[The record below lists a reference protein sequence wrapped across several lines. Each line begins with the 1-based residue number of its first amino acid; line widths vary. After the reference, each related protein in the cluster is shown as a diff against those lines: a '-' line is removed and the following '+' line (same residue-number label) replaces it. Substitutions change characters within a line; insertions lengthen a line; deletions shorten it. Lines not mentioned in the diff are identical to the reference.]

1 MNFNFIT
8 ALNIQFDDKIQD
20 WGISTQDGQDCT
32 RSSKNHFC
40 TFKKRFT
47 FMIFIKKISLIL
59 CVLVGIGCTSNQQF
73 DILILNGTVYD
84 GSLNDPKQI
93 DVGIIQNK
101 IIELGELTDRQASRI
116 IDAKGLVV
124 APGFIDLH
132 AHLEPIFDLSDCES
146 HVRQGVTT
154 SLGGPDGRGPIP
166 FGVYVDSL
174 AQLGVGMNVGFLVGH
189 NSVRR
194 EVMNLDNRK
203 PTPVELHQMK
213 SLVAQ
218 AMDEGAFGIST
229 GLKYLPGSFS
239 ELEEIVELSKEASKK
254 GGIYTSH
261 LRDEGLE
268 VMASVEEAISISE
281 KANIPVV
288 LTHHKVIGKP
298 MWGKSNET
306 LGLVDKAREKG
317 LNITMDQYPYNASY
331 TGISV
336 LIPAWARAGGNEKF
350 IERLKNP
357 KLRDSIKKGIV
368 FNILNDRGGDDLDRV
383 QFAKVRW
390 MPELEGK
397 TLKYWCELKG
407 LKPTTANGAE
417 LVIEAQVKGG
427 ASCIFHAMDE
437 NDVVNIMQH
446 PQTMIASD
454 GRLVKLGDGHPHPR
468 WYGTFPRVLGRYVR
482 ERGILSLSEAIYKMT
497 LMPAKVMGLNDRGSI
512 GVGKKADLTI
522 FNSETILDKA
532 NFEQPHQYSEGIE
545 YVLINGQLAVDQGEF
560 KPIKS
565 GEVLLKN

>member
-1 MNFNFIT
+1 MFLLKNF
-8 ALNIQFDDKIQD
+8 
-20 WGISTQDGQDCT
+20 
-32 RSSKNHFC
+32 HFPLLLLL
-40 TFKKRFT
+40 F
-47 FMIFIKKISLIL
+47 
-59 CVLVGIGCTSNQQF
+59 IGCNSKSPF
-73 DILILNGTVYD
+73 DLLIVNGTVYD
-84 GSLNDPKQI
+84 GSSKEPQEVAI
-93 DVGIIQNK
+93 GIRGDQ
-101 IIELGELTDRQASRI
+101 IIEIGNLKNKEAKNT
-116 IDAKGLVV
+116 IDAQGMVV

-132 AHLEPIFDLSDCES
+132 AHLDPIFELPDCES
-146 HVRQGVTT
+146 HIRQGVTT

-166 FGVYVDSL
+166 FGIYVDSL
-174 AQLGVGMNVGFLVGH
+174 KQLGVGMNVGFLVGH

-203 PTPVELHQMK
+203 PTTAELDEMK
-213 SLVAQ
+213 NLIAL

-239 ELEEIVELSKEASKK
+239 EVGEVIELSKEASKK

-268 VMASVEEAISISE
+268 VLASVKEAITISE
-281 KANIPVV
+281 KAEIPVI

-306 LGLVDKAREKG
+306 LELVDQARKKG
-317 LNITMDQYPYNASY
+317 FNIMIDQYPYNASY

-336 LIPAWARAGGNEKF
+336 LIPGWARAGGNSKF
-350 IERLKNP
+350 IERLRNP
-357 KLRDSIKKGIV
+357 KLRDSIKNGIV

-383 QFAKVRW
+383 QFAKVGW

-407 LKPTTANGAE
+407 LKPSTQNGAE

-437 NDVVNIMQH
+437 NDVVNIMKH

-468 WYGTFPRVLGRYVR
+468 WYGTFPRVLGKYVR
-482 ERGILSLSEAIYKMT
+482 KRGVLSLSEAINKMT
-497 LMPAKVMGLNDRGSI
+497 YMPAQTMGLSDRGI
-512 GVGKKADLTI
+512 IAIGKKADITI
-522 FNSETILDKA
+522 FNPKTIIDKA
-532 NFEQPHQYSEGIE
+532 TFEKPHQYSEGIE
-545 YVLINGQLAVDQGEF
+545 YVVINGKLAVDKGIF

-565 GEVLLKN
+565 GVVLLKN

>member
-1 MNFNFIT
+1 MIFNFKLKAIERKVKFHFCNFNH
-8 ALNIQFDDKIQD
+8 
-20 WGISTQDGQDCT
+20 IS
-32 RSSKNHFC
+32 RLMFLL
-40 TFKKRFT
+40 KKFYLPIL
-47 FMIFIKKISLIL
+47 IFLF
-59 CVLVGIGCTSNQQF
+59 IGCTSNSQF
-73 DILILNGTVYD
+73 DLLILNGTVYD
-84 GSLNDPKQI
+84 GSGNEPEETAI
-93 DVGIIQNK
+93 GIRGDE
-101 IIELGELTDRQASRI
+101 IIEIGELKNREAKSI
-116 IDAKGLVV
+116 IDAQGMVV

-132 AHLEPIFDLSDCES
+132 AHLEPIFELSDCES
-146 HVRQGVTT
+146 HIRQGVTT

-166 FGVYVDSL
+166 FGVFVDSL
-174 AQLGVGMNVGFLVGH
+174 KQLGVGMNVGFLVGH

-203 PTPVELHQMK
+203 PTAAELGEMK
-213 SLVAQ
+213 NLIAQ
-218 AMDEGAFGIST
+218 AMDEGAYGIST

-239 ELEEIVELSKEASKK
+239 EVEEVIELSKEASKK

-268 VMASVEEAISISE
+268 VLASVKEAITISE
-281 KANIPVV
+281 KAEIPVI

-306 LGLVDKAREKG
+306 LALVDQARKKG
-317 LNITMDQYPYNASY
+317 LNIMMDQYPYNASY

-336 LIPAWARAGGNEKF
+336 LIPGWARAGGNSKF
-350 IERLKNP
+350 IERLENS
-357 KLRDSIKKGIV
+357 KLRDSIKNGIV

-383 QFAKVRW
+383 QFAKVGW

-407 LKPTTANGAE
+407 LEPSTENGAE

-437 NDVVNIMQH
+437 NDVVNIMKH

-454 GRLVKLGDGHPHPR
+454 GRLVKLDDGHPHPR
-468 WYGTFPRVLGRYVR
+468 WYGTFPRVLGQYVR
-482 ERGILSLSEAIYKMT
+482 ERGVLSLSEAIYKMT
-497 LMPAKVMGLNDRGSI
+497 SMPAQAMGLNDRGSI
-512 GVGKKADLTI
+512 SVGKKADITI
-522 FNSETILDKA
+522 FNPKTVIDKA
-532 NFEQPHQYSEGIE
+532 TFEKPHQYSEGIE
-545 YVLINGQLAVDQGEF
+545 YVVINGKLAVDKGIF

>member
-1 MNFNFIT
+1 
-8 ALNIQFDDKIQD
+8 
-20 WGISTQDGQDCT
+20 
-32 RSSKNHFC
+32 
-40 TFKKRFT
+40 
-47 FMIFIKKISLIL
+47 
-59 CVLVGIGCTSNQQF
+59 
-73 DILILNGTVYD
+73 VYD
-84 GSLNDPKQI
+84 GSLNDPKKT
-93 DVGIIQNK
+93 DVGIVDNQIV
-101 IIELGELTDRQASRI
+101 ELGDLMGRQATQI
-116 IDAKGLVV
+116 IDAKGLAV

-146 HVRQGVTT
+146 HIRQGVTT

-174 AQLGVGMNVGFLVGH
+174 KQLGVGMNVGFLVGH
-189 NSVRR
+189 NTVRR
-194 EVMNLDNRK
+194 EIMSLDNRK
-203 PTPVELHQMK
+203 PTTQELDQMK

-218 AMDEGAFGIST
+218 AMDQGAFGIST

-239 ELEEIVELSKEASKK
+239 EVDEVIELSKEASKK

-268 VMASVEEAISISE
+268 VLASVQEAIIISE
-281 KANIPVV
+281 KAQIPVV

-306 LGLVDKAREKG
+306 LAMVDQARENG
-317 LNITMDQYPYNASY
+317 LNIMMDQYPYNASY

-336 LIPAWARAGGNEKF
+336 LIPGWARAGGNKNF
-350 IERLKNP
+350 IERLDNP
-357 KLRDSIKKGIV
+357 KLRDSIKEGII

-397 TLKYWCELKG
+397 TLKYWCEQKG
-407 LKPTTANGAE
+407 LEPSIENGAE

-437 NDVVNIMQH
+437 NDVVNIMKH

-468 WYGTFPRVLGRYVR
+468 WYGTFPRVLGQYVR
-482 ERGILSLSEAIYKMT
+482 ERGILSLKEAIYKMT
-497 LMPAKVMGLNDRGSI
+497 SLPAQTLGLTDRGSI
-512 GVGKKADLTI
+512 EVGKKADLTL
-522 FNSETILDKA
+522 FNPKTIIDKA
-532 NFEQPHQYSEGIE
+532 TFEKPHQYSEGIE
-545 YVLINGQLAVDQGEF
+545 YVLINGKLAVDQGVF
-560 KPIKS
+560 RPIKS